1 METPKEKANAIVKK
15 FWMKNKNGKDSYN
28 VAINNAKICV
38 EEIIENQPFRDYGFK
53 YDSID
58 SRINAITEYWQ
69 DVLNE
74 LNKL

>member
-28 VAINNAKICV
+28 VSIENAKIAV
-38 EEIIENQPFRDYGFK
+38 NVILYDVGAKDWENEQGTDYNYWEE
-53 YDSID
+53 
-58 SRINAITEYWQ
+58 
-69 DVLNE
+69 VLNE